1 MEGDCVYEL
10 LPDRVPLLPASD
22 PPGSRTSCSQG
33 GPAKDRVGVSPVAQ
47 TAKNLPAV
55 QEIQVQSLGWEDSL
69 EKGRTTHSS
78 SLAWRIPWTEEPV
91 RLQSMGL
98 QRVRHDLV
106 TNATTIYSGQTVGFA
121 GFIGRRVIGGKQNS
135 FGIKNY
141 SCMKV
146 YVVMSSRLN
155 SCWQTGDHL
164 LSFITW
170 PLTPPYEERLDSAPD
185 ESVVTAA
192 IAVGP
197 WMLSAY
203 SFNHSF
209 IQQMFIERIP

>member
-1 MEGDCVYEL
+1 M
-10 LPDRVPLLPASD
+10 
-22 PPGSRTSCSQG
+22 
-33 GPAKDRVGVSPVAQ
+33 AQ

-69 EKGRTTHSS
+69 EKGRATHSS
-78 SLAWRIPWTEEPV
+78 SLAWRIPWTEEPG
-91 RLQSMGL
+91 RLQSIEL